1 MIKSP
6 SFIGCLALSMVLAPR
21 SSSAQECKATNTA
34 YAISQDEA
42 NQLYDCLA
50 DRLAVLPENVTNI
63 PGVPDYRDWEVV
75 STAPLPSA
83 THGSMLVNHIVSP
96 EAAALYK
103 QWEKMSGKKFPPG
116 TILAKES
123 LMIDAE
129 GNTTPGPLF
138 LMEKAT
144 AGTAPDTDDW
154 IYTRIFADGR
164 IQRTLGPGSSSLE
177 FCHDCHAATIDQF
190 DAMFFPPERY
200 RIEILQD

>member
-1 MIKSP
+1 MFKP
-6 SFIGCLALSMVLAPR
+6 SSFVRCLALGAALVPL
-21 SSSAQECKATNTA
+21 SSTAQECKATNAA
-34 YAISQDEA
+34 YEISQDEA
-42 NQLYDCLA
+42 NQLYNCLA
-50 DRLAVLPENVTNI
+50 ERLAALPENVTGI

-103 QWEKMSGKKFPPG
+103 QWEQMSGKKFPPG
-116 TILAKES
+116 AILAKES
-123 LMIDAE
+123 LMIDSD
-129 GNTTPGPLF
+129 GNTSPGPLF
-138 LMEKAT
+138 LMEKTA

-154 IYTRIFADGR
+154 IYSRIFTDGR
-164 IQRTLGPGSSSLE
+164 IQRTLGPGSANLD

-200 RIEILQD
+200 RIETSQD